1 MRTRLIALA
10 IFSIWLFVI
19 ADAALLD
26 FLANRG
32 VPSAERCA
40 AEWNRSPNVQNRAA
54 AANEHLELA
63 VVSGWLAKDRFP
75 GCGVLFRRRDGQAW
89 LPFSSQLRAG
99 RVDDWDVVS
108 GDHWGFD
115 SPEGGPETPNAMVTA
130 DGRVRLIEV

>member
-10 IFSIWLFVI
+10 IVSIWLFVI

-54 AANEHLELA
+54 AANEHLEVA

-75 GCGVLFRRRDGQAW
+75 GCGVLFRHGDGRPW
-89 LPFSSQLRAG
+89 LLFGGWLHTG
-99 RVDDWDVVS
+99 RVDRWDLVT
-108 GDHWGFD
+108 GERWGFD
-115 SPEGGPETPNAMVTA
+115 SPEGGPETPNAMVTV